1 MDRLTGKTA
10 IVTGASRGIGL
21 AIARRLVAEG
31 ATVVITARKND
42 LLKQAVESLGG
53 SDVALGVAG
62 RADDNAHQAEVVRHA
77 IERFGSLDCLVNNT
91 GINPTYGPIL
101 ELDKEAARKVVD
113 VNCLAAL
120 DWMRQAYEQWM
131 RQHGGSVVNVTSVAG
146 MRPAPGIGF
155 YGASK
160 AMLNYL
166 TQELAIELAPR
177 IRVNAVAPAVV
188 KTQFAGALYDGKE
201 AEVAAAYPMG
211 RLGLPEDIS
220 GAVAHL
226 LSDDAGWMTGQ
237 TLVVDGGLT
246 LRGGV

>member
-1 MDRLTGKTA
+1 MDRFTGKTA

-31 ATVVITARKND
+31 ATVVITARKHD
-42 LLKQAVESLGG
+42 VLEQAVESLGG
-53 SDVALGVAG
+53 PDVAMGVAG
-62 RADDNAHQAEVVRHA
+62 RADDNSHQAEVVRGA

-146 MRPAPGIGF
+146 IRPAPGIGF

-177 IRVNAVAPAVV
+177 VRVNAVAPAVV

-211 RLGLPEDIS
+211 RLGLPDDIS

-246 LRGGV
+246 LTGGV